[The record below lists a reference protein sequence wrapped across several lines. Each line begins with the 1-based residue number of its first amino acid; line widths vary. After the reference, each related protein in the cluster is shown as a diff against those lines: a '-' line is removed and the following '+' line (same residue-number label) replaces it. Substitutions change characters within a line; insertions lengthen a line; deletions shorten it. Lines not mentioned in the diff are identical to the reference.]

1 MNSNAKVK
9 IEIFGKERILDILLV
24 GDNEPEYSLKTGQM
38 EVVSL
43 TEKEEQLLNWIQAVD
58 FDQYKDKIVKYI
70 NYLNDIIGEATYDD
84 YDLSD
89 DDIFLPTQ
97 ILINVTDS
105 MDEDT
110 ADIALFAES
119 DAYAMDDGIMIA
131 FKDGEYFGI
140 SGFNDCMNYFE
151 DFE

>member
-38 EVVSL
+38 EIVSL

-89 DDIFLPTQ
+89 DGIFLPAQ

>member
-1 MNSNAKVK
+1 MNSNEKVK

-24 GDNEPEYSLKTGQM
+24 GDNEPEYDLITKQM
-38 EVVSL
+38 KVVKL

-58 FDQYKDKIVKYI
+58 FDLYKDKIVKYI
-70 NYLNDIIGEATYDD
+70 NYLNDMIGEDTHDD

-89 DDIFLPTQ
+89 NDIFLPVQ
-97 ILINVTDS
+97 ILINVTSS

-140 SGFNDCMNYFE
+140 SGFNDCLNYFE

>member
-1 MNSNAKVK
+1 MNSNEKVK

-24 GDNEPEYSLKTGQM
+24 GDNEPEYDLITKQM
-38 EVVSL
+38 EVVKL
-43 TEKEEQLLNWIQAVD
+43 TEKEEQLLNWIQTVD
-58 FDQYKDKIVKYI
+58 FDLYKDKIVKYI
-70 NYLNDIIGEATYDD
+70 NYLNDMIGEDTHDD

-89 DDIFLPTQ
+89 NDIFLPAQ
-97 ILINVTDS
+97 ILINVTSS

-140 SGFNDCMNYFE
+140 SGFNDCLNYFE

>member
-1 MNSNAKVK
+1 MNSNEKVK

-24 GDNEPEYSLKTGQM
+24 GDNEPEYDLITKQM
-38 EVVSL
+38 EVVKL
-43 TEKEEQLLNWIQAVD
+43 TEKEEQLLNWIQTVD
-58 FDQYKDKIVKYI
+58 FDLYKDKIVKYI
-70 NYLNDIIGEATYDD
+70 NYLNDMIGEDTHDD

-89 DDIFLPTQ
+89 NDIFLPAQ
-97 ILINVTDS
+97 ILINVTS
-105 MDEDT
+105 NMDEDT

-140 SGFNDCMNYFE
+140 SGFNDCLNYFE

>member
-1 MNSNAKVK
+1 MNSNEKVK

-43 TEKEEQLLNWIQAVD
+43 TDKEEQLLNWIQTVD

-89 DDIFLPTQ
+89 DDIFLPAQ

-119 DAYAMDDGIMIA
+119 NAYAMDDGIMIA

>member
-9 IEIFGKERILDILLV
+9 IEIFGKERILDMLLV

>member
-1 MNSNAKVK
+1 MNSNEKVK

-24 GDNEPEYSLKTGQM
+24 GDNEPESDLITKQM
-38 EVVSL
+38 EVVKL
-43 TEKEEQLLNWIQAVD
+43 TEKEEQLLNWIQTVD
-58 FDQYKDKIVKYI
+58 FDLYKDKIVKYI
-70 NYLNDIIGEATYDD
+70 NYLNDMIGEDTHDD

-89 DDIFLPTQ
+89 NDIFLPAQ
-97 ILINVTDS
+97 IRINVTSS
-105 MDEDT
+105 MDKDT

-140 SGFNDCMNYFE
+140 SGFNDCLNYFE

>member
-1 MNSNAKVK
+1 MNSNEKVK

-24 GDNEPEYSLKTGQM
+24 GDNEPEYDLITKQM
-38 EVVSL
+38 EVVKL

-58 FDQYKDKIVKYI
+58 FDLYKDKIVKYI
-70 NYLNDIIGEATYDD
+70 NYLNDMIGEDTHDD

-89 DDIFLPTQ
+89 NDIFLPVQ
-97 ILINVTDS
+97 ILINVTSS

-140 SGFNDCMNYFE
+140 SGFNDCLNYFE

>member
-58 FDQYKDKIVKYI
+58 FDLYKDKIVKYI

-89 DDIFLPTQ
+89 DNIFLPAQ

>member
-1 MNSNAKVK
+1 MNSNEKVK

-24 GDNEPEYSLKTGQM
+24 GDNEPEYDLITKQM
-38 EVVSL
+38 EVVKL

-58 FDQYKDKIVKYI
+58 FDLYKDKIVKYI
-70 NYLNDIIGEATYDD
+70 NYLNDMIGEDTHDD

-89 DDIFLPTQ
+89 NDIFLPAQ
-97 ILINVTDS
+97 ILINVTSS

-140 SGFNDCMNYFE
+140 SGFNDCLNYFE

>member
-1 MNSNAKVK
+1 MNSNEKVK

-38 EVVSL
+38 EVVKL

-58 FDQYKDKIVKYI
+58 FDLYKDKIVKYI
-70 NYLNDIIGEATYDD
+70 NYLNDMIGEDTHDD

-89 DDIFLPTQ
+89 NDIFLPAQ
-97 ILINVTDS
+97 ILINVTSS

-140 SGFNDCMNYFE
+140 SGFNDCLNYFE

>member
-89 DDIFLPTQ
+89 DDIFLPAQ

-119 DAYAMDDGIMIA
+119 NAYAMDDGIMIA

>member
-58 FDQYKDKIVKYI
+58 FDLYKDKIVKYI

-89 DDIFLPTQ
+89 DDIFLPAQ

-140 SGFNDCMNYFE
+140 SGFNDCLNYFE

>member
-1 MNSNAKVK
+1 MNSNEKVK

-24 GDNEPEYSLKTGQM
+24 GDNEPEYDLITKQM
-38 EVVSL
+38 EVVKL
-43 TEKEEQLLNWIQAVD
+43 TEKEEQLLSWIQTVD
-58 FDQYKDKIVKYI
+58 FDLYKDKIVKYI
-70 NYLNDIIGEATYDD
+70 NYLNDMIGEDTHDD

-89 DDIFLPTQ
+89 NGIFLPVQ
-97 ILINVTDS
+97 ILINVTS
-105 MDEDT
+105 NMDEDT

>member
-89 DDIFLPTQ
+89 DDIFLPAQ

>member
-1 MNSNAKVK
+1 MNNNEKVK
-9 IEIFGKERILDILLV
+9 VEIFGKERILDMLLV

-43 TEKEEQLLNWIQAVD
+43 TDKEEQLLNWIQTVD

-89 DDIFLPTQ
+89 DDIFLPAQ

-119 DAYAMDDGIMIA
+119 NAYAMDDGIMIA

>member
-1 MNSNAKVK
+1 MNSNEKVK

-24 GDNEPEYSLKTGQM
+24 GDNEPEYDLITKQM
-38 EVVSL
+38 EVVKL
-43 TEKEEQLLNWIQAVD
+43 TEKEEQLLSWIQTVD
-58 FDQYKDKIVKYI
+58 FDLYKDKIVKYI
-70 NYLNDIIGEATYDD
+70 NYLNDMIGEDTHDD

-89 DDIFLPTQ
+89 NDIFLPVQ
-97 ILINVTDS
+97 ILINVTS
-105 MDEDT
+105 NMDEDT

>member
-43 TEKEEQLLNWIQAVD
+43 TDKEEQLLNWIQAVD

-89 DDIFLPTQ
+89 DDIFLPAQ

>member
-1 MNSNAKVK
+1 MNSNEKVK
-9 IEIFGKERILDILLV
+9 IEIFGKERILDVLLV
-24 GDNEPEYSLKTGQM
+24 GDNEPEYDLITKQM
-38 EVVSL
+38 EVVKL
-43 TEKEEQLLNWIQAVD
+43 TEKEEQLLNWIQTVD
-58 FDQYKDKIVKYI
+58 FDLYKDKIVKYI
-70 NYLNDIIGEATYDD
+70 NYLNDMIGEDTHDD

-89 DDIFLPTQ
+89 NDIFLPAQ
-97 ILINVTDS
+97 ILINVTSS

-140 SGFNDCMNYFE
+140 SGFNDCLNYFE

>member
-9 IEIFGKERILDILLV
+9 IEIFGKERILDMLLV

-43 TEKEEQLLNWIQAVD
+43 TDKEEQLLNWIQTVD

-89 DDIFLPTQ
+89 DDIFLPAQ

-119 DAYAMDDGIMIA
+119 NAYAMDDGIMIA

>member
-43 TEKEEQLLNWIQAVD
+43 TDKEEQLLNWIQAVD

>member
-1 MNSNAKVK
+1 MNSNEKVK

-24 GDNEPEYSLKTGQM
+24 GDNEPEYDLITKQM
-38 EVVSL
+38 EIVSL

-58 FDQYKDKIVKYI
+58 FDLYKDKIVKYI

-84 YDLSD
+84 YGLSD
-89 DDIFLPTQ
+89 DDIFLPVQ

-119 DAYAMDDGIMIA
+119 NAYAMDDGIMIA

>member
-38 EVVSL
+38 EIVSL

-89 DDIFLPTQ
+89 DDIFLPAQ

>member
-1 MNSNAKVK
+1 MNSNEKVK
-9 IEIFGKERILDILLV
+9 IEIFGKERTLDILLV
-24 GDNEPEYSLKTGQM
+24 GDNEPEYDLITKQM
-38 EVVSL
+38 EVVKL

-58 FDQYKDKIVKYI
+58 FDLYKDKIVKYI
-70 NYLNDIIGEATYDD
+70 NYLNDMIGEDTHDD

-89 DDIFLPTQ
+89 NDIFLPVQ
-97 ILINVTDS
+97 ILINVTSS

-140 SGFNDCMNYFE
+140 SGFNDCLNYFE